1 MNADAALE
9 WLDIEGFN
17 QWRLFRG
24 DEDGQKVSE
33 FEASESQDEALA
45 RLRRILPIQS
55 PGKYTLKGWKGKN
68 RQAAQSI
75 FTFDIKPQPVMQSQS
90 QGHSSRGIDM
100 DEVYRKAEEQAFKR
114 LEDLKW
120 RESVDNRLTALEKT
134 IEDIKKTIL
143 ELHDDD
149 EENDDDAF
157 TRLTSAAT
165 KLPQLESGLN
175 SLKGM
180 LKL

>member
-33 FEASESQDEALA
+33 FEASESQEEALA

-55 PGKYTLKGWKGKN
+55 SGKYTLKGWKGKN

-75 FTFDIKPQPVMQSQS
+75 FTFEIKAMPVQQ
-90 QGHSSRGIDM
+90 HSSGSRNYDL
-100 DEVYRKAEEQAFKR
+100 DEIRKEAERAAYIKYEGEQWRISVDKR
-114 LEDLKW
+114 LDALEKSIEDLKK
-120 RESVDNRLTALEKT
+120 S
-134 IEDIKKTIL
+134 IL

-149 EENDDDAF
+149 EENDGDAF
-157 TRLTSAAT
+157 ERLTSVAT
-165 KLPQLESGLN
+165 KLPQLEQGMQ

-180 LKL
+180 LKIQ